1 MASQR
6 VRTIFDREIKQFVG
20 YFVEDANSLF
30 KDEKNKLIH
39 PGEFGKYREES
50 CKNMLQLVL
59 NNQVTIDDGFVITS
73 DDAITTQCDIIVYNS
88 RVSPIITDGISNIFP
103 AEEVRLIGEVKST
116 LDKKAYIQALRK
128 LAENKKVILEGRKGF
143 IENNRFENK
152 VYNTIGT
159 FLICSKLNFDY
170 KQLSYEE
177 IYDGI
182 GREYWHNAI
191 LSIEDGLLYYAIDF
205 NKASEISKFIA
216 KREGYNIEEIFD
228 WGYSVNLIGE
238 WIRAIEKCIEIKKE
252 DKYLHIIKFFVC
264 LAAINSEIWTY
275 QYDPLEYLGFYKM

>member
-1 MASQR
+1 MASKR

-20 YFVEDANSLF
+20 YFVEDAESLF

-39 PGEFGKYREES
+39 PGEFGKYREEA

-59 NNQVTIDDGFVITS
+59 NNCVSIDDGFVITS
-73 DDAITTQCDIIVYNS
+73 DDAITTQCDIIIYNS

-116 LDKKAYIQALRK
+116 LDKKAYVQALRK

-143 IENNRFENK
+143 IENNRFKNK

-182 GREYWHNAI
+182 GREYWHNVV
-191 LSIEDGLLYYAIDF
+191 LSIEDGILYYAIDF
-205 NKASEISKFIA
+205 NKASELSKFIA
-216 KREGYNIEEIFD
+216 KREGFNIEEIFD
-228 WGYSVNLIGE
+228 WGYSAYLIGE
-238 WIRAIEKCIEIKKE
+238 WIRAIEKYMEIKKE

-264 LAAINSEIWTY
+264 LATINSEIWTY
-275 QYDPLEYLGFYKM
+275 QYDPLEYLGFYKR